1 MQEAE
6 DLEEVSWGTT
16 SWRYMARNTQGEET
30 AKKEHILGLVLGW
43 ALRMVQRIASTIVPD
58 TAKHLG

>member
-1 MQEAE
+1 M
-6 DLEEVSWGTT
+6 G
-16 SWRYMARNTQGEET
+16 RNTQGEET
-30 AKKEHILGLVLGW
+30 AKKEHIMGLVLGW